1 MFNCFS
7 RYYNKLVFIKD
18 TPHKMESKGENKAV
32 KMDRIICDNGSG
44 YCKLGYGGD
53 GFPRFVFPSIVG
65 RPMLRAS

>member
-1 MFNCFS
+1 
-7 RYYNKLVFIKD
+7 
-18 TPHKMESKGENKAV
+18 MESKAIKF
-32 KMDRIICDNGSG
+32 DRIICDNGSG